1 MSLRAAYD
9 AFEQSLTGVGVDESG
24 ILKTITDESKM
35 VDMYANFD
43 ADEYRLMSSNF
54 KNDQSHGYIWK
65 EKKRQ
70 SMKLEFQRVMNVLM
84 LWMTSP
90 LERDARLLRSAIKMG
105 NDAGISVLIEIACTR
120 SFTDILEIRHLYEQ
134 FYKSDF
140 MLDMS
145 ENVPAKAVLSLV
157 NLFSGERRQAIVDG
171 EDILLYKHILAFQNS
186 ISEEPHVPIERIANM
201 LSVCSIGHLRNI
213 YQFCQPDMTHQIL
226 FDSMDSLPTLVTDT
240 DHEDEDSICIEEYHD
255 EASLHCLD
263 SISRIIIT
271 RRGIDLD
278 EINKK
283 FIVSNELS
291 LQERI
296 KLYCKGTYQQLLLKL
311 SLDVN
316 ILGSEAESRQLDEFR
331 KASGT
336 VEWLRF
342 VAQFKVL
349 GGPSE
354 VVPTEARSDA
364 QPEFVGAEEHGE
376 VRVAEEEA

>member
-213 YQFCQPDMTHQIL
+213 YQFCQPDMTHQPESSVWISKIFLCLVDPVEYFYQIL

-316 ILGSEAESRQLDEFR
+316 ILGSEAES
-331 KASGT
+331 S
-336 VEWLRF
+336 
-342 VAQFKVL
+342 
-349 GGPSE
+349 GPSE